1 MTWLPGTTLETQH
14 VYRAWTANGTGDC
27 VELETAFSDWAEE
40 PISSYE
46 RGGNCEFVSNH
57 QPEKAHLSTEDDGT
71 VILEMYMTKTQLFA
85 F

>member
-1 MTWLPGTTLETQH
+1 M
-14 VYRAWTANGTGDC
+14 
-27 VELETAFSDWAEE
+27 ETAFSDWAEE
-40 PISSYE
+40 SISSYE

-71 VILEMYMTKTQLFA
+71 VILEMYMTKTQLFV